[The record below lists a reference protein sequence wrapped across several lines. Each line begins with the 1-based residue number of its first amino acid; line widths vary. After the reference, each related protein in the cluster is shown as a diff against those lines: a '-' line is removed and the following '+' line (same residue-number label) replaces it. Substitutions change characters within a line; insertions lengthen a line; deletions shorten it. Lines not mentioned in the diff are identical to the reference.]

1 MKRLVRILVITAA
14 VFAVLLAGATWYL
27 THWLK
32 SPETRAL
39 VEREL
44 SKVLKMPLTF
54 QALEISVLGGVR
66 ADGISIQDGGTQF
79 FESTSFVAKHRLAP
93 LFSGKFVFSEITIDS
108 PRCIMVQRDDG
119 SWRLPQLP
127 QEPKPKVAQ
136 SGDPKAPKP
145 AATPKPKEKDARVL
159 IEKLVVNNG
168 QVDFYDKEHKPVASA
183 AGVTIV
189 LKDVSE
195 HTVEGRVKAAQV
207 VWNGILGLTDFGAG
221 VSNSKDKG
229 LIIPSFVAKAGGGTI
244 EGGYSRKPEKP
255 AKYSAKIKLTGVDLA
270 HAIADG
276 QVAVPNVMG
285 ILSGTIE
292 LKGTGN
298 DTKLLNGKANL
309 VFKDGSCKEI
319 EMVTDIGSKLGME
332 ELANFSIPEAKADI
346 VIWNGRL
353 KIQPLTI
360 SAPPLALRATGTAK
374 LDGKL
379 DLDAQLFADQ
389 KFLADRGAVA
399 AQFGPADA
407 NGLRAVPFEIDG
419 TLTKPKHNLVER
431 LTGTKDK
438 RIQQVMAFDEA
449 LRMIAPPQKNATPPA
464 APAGRDKH
472 Q

>member
-1 MKRLVRILVITAA
+1 MKRLVRILLISAA
-14 VFAVLLAGATWYL
+14 VLAILFACGAWYL
-27 THWLK
+27 TRWLK

-39 VEREL
+39 VEKEL
-44 SKVLKMPLTF
+44 SKALKMPLTF
-54 QALEISVLGGVR
+54 QALDISVLGGVR

-79 FESTSFVAKHRLAP
+79 FESTSFVAKHKLAP

-127 QEPKPKVAQ
+127 QEPKPKVA
-136 SGDPKAPKP
+136 SDSKEPKP
-145 AATPKPKEKDARVL
+145 AATPKPKDKDGRVL
-159 IEKLVVNNG
+159 IEKLVANNG

-183 AGVTIV
+183 TGVAIV
-189 LKDVSE
+189 FKDVSE
-195 HTVEGRVKAAQV
+195 HTVEGRVKAAQI
-207 VWNGILGLTDFGAG
+207 VWNGMLGVTDFSAG
-221 VSNSKDKG
+221 VSNSKEKG

-255 AKYSAKIKLTGVDLA
+255 AKYSAKIKFNGVDLTR
-270 HAIADG
+270 AISDG
-276 QVAVPNVMG
+276 QVPTPNVMG
-285 ILSGTIE
+285 TLSGNIE
-292 LKGTGN
+292 LKGTG
-298 DTKLLNGKANL
+298 DDMKSPDGKASL

-319 EMVTDIGSKLGME
+319 EWLTDVGGKLGME
-332 ELANFSIPEAKADI
+332 ELANFSIPVATADI
-346 VIWNGRL
+346 TIWKGRL
-353 KIQPLTI
+353 KIQALAI
-360 SAPPLALRATGTAK
+360 SAPPLTLKATGTAK

-407 NGLRAVPFEIDG
+407 NGLRSLPFEIDG

-438 RIQQVMAFDEA
+438 HIQQVMAFDEA
-449 LRMIAPPQKNATPPA
+449 LRMLAPPQKNGTPPA
-464 APAGRDKH
+464 APAGRPK
-472 Q
+472 QQ